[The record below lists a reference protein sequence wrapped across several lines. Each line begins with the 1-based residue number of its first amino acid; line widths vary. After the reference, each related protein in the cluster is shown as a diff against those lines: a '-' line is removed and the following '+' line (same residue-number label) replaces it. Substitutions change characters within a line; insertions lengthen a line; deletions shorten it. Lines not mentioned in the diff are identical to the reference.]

1 MNGKDES
8 SEDLESILT
17 AGRKRVEVTGG
28 ELEEARE
35 RRDDVAAALRKAFP
49 GARVYVNGSVAHG
62 DALTPLTDVDVGVVV
77 PDPDGEYGPGKKGPT
92 ALMEKAARV
101 IREEL
106 RPKYG
111 DLRVEIAGRKRSI
124 LIEFNEPVSDRA
136 EDFTADVIVA
146 IDNPDGAGLFIPRW
160 TGWDRSDPEAHTRM
174 VKKAIKDTK
183 VSYAHVVRLL
193 KRWNRAHGKPLC
205 SWNIK
210 ALALAC
216 IVSPTTQLQGL
227 VTWFTYAIAELEKG
241 ETMDPAGVAL
251 KPIKLNEDMT
261 RKQVVDVLKDARKLL
276 MEAISLEQEG
286 YPVLAADALARFF
299 NDDVMLP
306 RQDQAAVRRE
316 TAERFRKRQG
326 VGIPAVGVGAGAARE
341 RVDVSSW
348 AP

>member
-1 MNGKDES
+1 MNGMECSES
-8 SEDLESILT
+8 LEDILT
-17 AGRKRVEVTGG
+17 AGRKRVEVTEG
-28 ELEEARE
+28 ELKEARE
-35 RRDDVAAALRKAFP
+35 RRDDVAEALKKAFS
-49 GARVYVNGSVAHG
+49 ASRVYVNGSVAHG

-92 ALMEKAARV
+92 ELMEKAARV

-111 DLRVEIAGRKRSI
+111 DLRVEVKGRKRSI
-124 LIEFNEPVSDRA
+124 LIKFNEPVSVRA

-146 IDNPDGAGLFIPRW
+146 IDNPDDVGLFIPRR
-160 TGWDRSDPEAHTRM
+160 TGWDRSDPEEHTRM
-174 VKKAIKDTK
+174 VKRAIKDTK

-216 IVSPTTQLQGL
+216 ITVPTTQLQGL
-227 VTWFTYAIAELEKG
+227 LTWFTYAIAELEKG
-241 ETMDPAGVAL
+241 ETQDPAGVAP

-261 RKQVVDVLKDARKLL
+261 RKQVVDALKEAGQVL
-276 MEAISLEQEG
+276 MEAISLEQDG

-299 NDDVMLP
+299 NDEDVLP
-306 RQDQAAVRRE
+306 RQDRGAVRRE
-316 TAERFRKRQG
+316 EAERFKKRQG
-326 VGIPAVGVGAGAARE
+326 VGVPAVGVGAGAARP
-341 RVDVSSW
+341 RVDAPAW

>member
-1 MNGKDES
+1 MNGKES

-17 AGRKRVEVTGG
+17 AGRKRVEVTEA
-28 ELEEARE
+28 ELKEARE
-35 RRDDVAAALRKAFP
+35 RRDAVGAALRKAFP
-49 GARVYVNGSVAHG
+49 GGRVYVNGSAAHR
-62 DALTPLTDVDVGVVV
+62 DALTPLTDVDLGVVV

-92 ALMEKAARV
+92 TLMEKAARV

-111 DLRVEIAGRKRSI
+111 ELRVEVAGRKRSI
-124 LIEFNEPVSDRA
+124 LIKFNEPVSERA

-160 TGWDRSDPEAHTRM
+160 TGWDRSDPEAHTHL
-174 VKKAIKDTK
+174 VAQAIKDTRG
-183 VSYAHVVRLL
+183 SYAHVVRLL

-210 ALALAC
+210 ALALGC
-216 IVSPTTQLQGL
+216 IKVPTTQLQGL
-227 VTWFTYAIAELEKG
+227 LTWFTYAIAELEKG
-241 ETMDPAGVAL
+241 ETMDPARVAP
-251 KPIKLNEDMT
+251 KPIKLNQDMT
-261 RKQVVDVLKDARKLL
+261 RKQVVDLLKVARKIL
-276 MEAISLEQEG
+276 MEAITLEKEG

-306 RQDQAAVRRE
+306 RPHQAAVRRE
-316 TAERFRKRQG
+316 TAERFKKRQG
-326 VGIPAVGVGAGAARE
+326 VGVPAAGVGAGVARE
-341 RVDVSSW
+341 RVDASSW